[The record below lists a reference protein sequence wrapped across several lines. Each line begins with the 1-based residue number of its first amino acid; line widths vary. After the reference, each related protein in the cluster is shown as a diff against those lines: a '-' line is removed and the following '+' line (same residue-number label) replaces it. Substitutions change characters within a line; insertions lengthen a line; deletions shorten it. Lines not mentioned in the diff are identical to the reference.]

1 MPFISVGMVL
11 CYVVRWWSH
20 LGVLCV
26 DLKKCGERLGE
37 SIEIV
42 LTTEKRKEMMC
53 TSEKSLGTTRVLPFA
68 GREIVGQVSVECLR
82 FVDVHG
88 DCTVHIMN
96 FWSQKGCL

>member
-1 MPFISVGMVL
+1 M
-11 CYVVRWWSH
+11 
-20 LGVLCV
+20 
-26 DLKKCGERLGE
+26 
-37 SIEIV
+37 
-42 LTTEKRKEMMC
+42 TTEKRKEMMC

-96 FWSQKGCL
+96 FCHKRVAYIEGILYWVVVSFGLSWWG